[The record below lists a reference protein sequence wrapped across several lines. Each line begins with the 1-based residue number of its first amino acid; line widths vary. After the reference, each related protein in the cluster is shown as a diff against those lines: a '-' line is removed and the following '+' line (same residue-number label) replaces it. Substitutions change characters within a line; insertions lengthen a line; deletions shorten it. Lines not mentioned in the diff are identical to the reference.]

1 MHQPPRDQ
9 QPPDQAPG
17 HASPKP
23 SSPHVVPPPA
33 AATAPIPPSFARRK
47 EAILAQLAVP
57 DDEYTDLSPK
67 GTVDAGIRDLIDEI
81 NGLDGLVTTSSCAGR
96 VSVFLEGRRAGR
108 GAPTAADEGSLLL
121 LPGHHL
127 AVEEGEGDDG
137 VEDQGQGLGDGRAE
151 AAGAAAGAV
160 RLGATPGGGGNGR
173 DEPPAPAPA
182 SADTVAGVGGKGG
195 GGRWLFVS
203 HEPVESRGKLDSEP
217 NIVAAL
223 LGIEEPI
230 FDGREGSS
238 AEEMGESRLIH
249 FKFEPM
255 ILHVLTASP
264 QHAQLIL
271 RCGLQAGF
279 RESGAINLV
288 PPTTTNHDTS
298 AAAATPIVA
307 IRSMGLG
314 LESLIGRET
323 NGTKHCTVSV
333 EYLRALVKIANE
345 RFAENT
351 RRIGRF
357 RAFLKEAA
365 AGERRKVRKG
375 DGGGEWEN
383 AEVRRERKR
392 LEGLQ
397 RAEEARRIKEQQQQQ
412 QPQNS
417 EPDDTPDLDSLGQ
430 MQ

>member
-9 QPPDQAPG
+9 QA
-17 HASPKP
+17 
-23 SSPHVVPPPA
+23 PA

-108 GAPTAADEGSLLL
+108 GGPAAADEGSLLL

-127 AVEEGEGDDG
+127 AVEEGEGEDG
-137 VEDQGQGLGDGRAE
+137 VEGQGQGQGQAE
-151 AAGAAAGAV
+151 AGGAAAGAV
-160 RLGATPGGGGNGR
+160 RAGATPGGGGNGR
-173 DEPPAPAPA
+173 DEPAAAA
-182 SADTVAGVGGKGG
+182 SVNTVAGVGGKGG

-279 RESGAINLV
+279 RESGAINLI
-288 PPTTTNHDTS
+288 PPTTTNHDAS

-375 DGGGEWEN
+375 EGGGEWEN
-383 AEVRRERKR
+383 ADARRERKR

-397 RAEEARRIKEQQQQQ
+397 MAEEARRVREQRRQQQQQ
-412 QPQNS
+412 QNS
-417 EPDDTPDLDSLGQ
+417 EADDTPGLGSLEQ
-430 MQ
+430 IQ

>member
-1 MHQPPRDQ
+1 M
-9 QPPDQAPG
+9 
-17 HASPKP
+17 
-23 SSPHVVPPPA
+23 
-33 AATAPIPPSFARRK
+33 
-47 EAILAQLAVP
+47 AQLAVP

-96 VSVFLEGRRAGR
+96 VSVFLEGRRAGH
-108 GAPTAADEGSLLL
+108 GGPVAADEGSLL

-127 AVEEGEGDDG
+127 AVEE
-137 VEDQGQGLGDGRAE
+137 DQGEEECGDQSRALKGEDGQGSEGTCGVAATAVVARTEGTPSGGGDG
-151 AAGAAAGAV
+151 
-160 RLGATPGGGGNGR
+160 GR
-173 DEPPAPAPA
+173 DEPLAVA
-182 SADTVAGVGGKGG
+182 SASAETVAGVGGKGG

-223 LGIEEPI
+223 LGMEEPI

-255 ILHVLTASP
+255 VRLPRCFIFCSAISVFRRPLPDANKRFTQILHVLTASP

-288 PPTTTNHDTS
+288 PPTTPGHDAS

-345 RFAENT
+345 RFAENA
-351 RRIGRF
+351 RRISRF
-357 RAFLKEAA
+357 RAYLKEAT
-365 AGERRKVRKG
+365 AGERRKTRKG
-375 DGGGEWEN
+375 DGGGEWESTE
-383 AEVRRERKR
+383 ARRERKR
-392 LEGLQ
+392 LEGLK
-397 RAEEARRIKEQQQQQ
+397 RAEEARRIREQQQQQ
-412 QPQNS
+412 QQQQQQS
-417 EPDDTPDLDSLGQ
+417 DEADDSPGMESLEK